1 MGVPAR
7 AFEKKGVFL
16 ETFGCQMN
24 ESDSSRLLG
33 FLAQSGYERV
43 SRSSSADLIILNTC
57 SVRDKAEQKVYSALG
72 RFKTLKE
79 TNPCLIIALSGCV
92 AQQEGARLLERIPYL
107 DLVIGTS
114 NIHRIGELIG
124 EVSGR
129 NKRLAA
135 TSLNGIIDKNE
146 YSSPASSGG
155 SLKALVSIMRGCNN
169 YCSYC
174 IVPYTRGAEVSRPA
188 EGILAEIKA
197 LCKTGTRE
205 VMLIGQNV
213 NSYKDARHGITF
225 TGLLR
230 SVARIDGLARIRFVT
245 SHPRD
250 LSTELIGSFGEEKKL
265 CRHLHLPVQSG
276 SDSVLRRMRR
286 GYTAS
291 QYISKIDTLQTLYP
305 DMALT
310 TDIIVG
316 FPGESDADFKATMDL
331 VKRVRF
337 DNIFSFKYSPRP
349 GTLAEGYEGQVSTA
363 EKKARLAALQELQRE
378 ITTARGQALVG
389 TTVKVLVEGPSK
401 LNGEEL
407 TGRTST
413 NRVVNFPAPPAL
425 DAKHCKPGSLID
437 VLIVE
442 AYQNS
447 LRGIYRNGEA
457 YAP

>member
-1 MGVPAR
+1 MGLKAG
-7 AFEKKGVFL
+7 ASTLKGVFL

-24 ESDSSRLLG
+24 ESDSARLLA
-33 FLAQSGYERV
+33 FLAKSGYKRL
-43 SRSSSADLIILNTC
+43 SHSDSADLIILNTC

-79 TNPCLIIALSGCV
+79 SNPSLIIALAGCV

-114 NIHRIGELIG
+114 NIHRIGALLT
-124 EVSGR
+124 EVSER

-135 TSLNGIIDKNE
+135 TSLSGIIDKNE
-146 YSSPASSGG
+146 YSGLASSGG
-155 SLKALVSIMRGCNN
+155 SLKALVSIMRGCDN

-174 IVPYTRGAEVSRPA
+174 IVPYTRGSEVSRDA
-188 EGILAEIKA
+188 EAIVTEINA
-197 LCKTGTRE
+197 LSQTGTRE

-213 NSYKDARHGITF
+213 NSYRDASSGMHF
-225 TGLLR
+225 TALLR
-230 SVARIDGLARIRFVT
+230 RVARIEGIKRIRFVT

-250 LSTELIGSFGEEKKL
+250 LSEELISSFGEEDKL

-276 SDSVLRRMRR
+276 SDAVLRRMKR
-286 GYTAS
+286 GYKVGA
-291 QYISKIDTLQTLYP
+291 YLQKVDALQALYP

-316 FPGESDADFKATMDL
+316 FPGEEKTDFEATMDL
-331 VKRVRF
+331 VKKVRF

-349 GTLAEGYEGQVSTA
+349 GTFAAGYERQVPES
-363 EKKARLAALQELQRE
+363 EKKARLAALQEEQKK
-378 ITTARGQALVG
+378 ITSERGHALIG
-389 TTVKVLVEGPSK
+389 TRAQVLVEGPSK
-401 LNGEEL
+401 LNGDEL

-413 NRVVNFPAPPAL
+413 NRVVNFPAPPAT
-425 DAKHCKPGSLID
+425 DRAGAIAGCLID

>member
-1 MGVPAR
+1 MGLIAGSIK
-7 AFEKKGVFL
+7 KKGVFL

-24 ESDSSRLLG
+24 ESDSARLLG
-33 FLAQSGYERV
+33 FLSQSGYERV
-43 SRSSSADLIILNTC
+43 QRAIYADLIILNTC

-79 TNPCLIIALSGCV
+79 TNPALIIALSGCV
-92 AQQEGARLLERIPYL
+92 AQQEGARLLERVPYL
-107 DLVIGTS
+107 DLVIGTA
-114 NIHRIGELIG
+114 NIHKICELLD

-135 TSLNGIIDKNE
+135 TSLNGIIEQSE
-146 YSSPASSGG
+146 YSSLAHSPG

-174 IVPYTRGAEVSRPA
+174 IVPYTRGEEVSRSSEA
-188 EGILAEIKA
+188 ILSEIKA
-197 LCKTGTRE
+197 LSEAETRE

-213 NSYKDARHGITF
+213 NSYMDRRSGMNF
-225 TGLLR
+225 TELLLEI
-230 SVARIDGLARIRFVT
+230 ARIDAIKRIRFVT

-250 LSTELIGSFGEEKKL
+250 LSAELIEAFGTEKKL

-276 SDSVLRRMRR
+276 SDHILQLMRR
-286 GYTAS
+286 GYKADD
-291 QYISKIDTLQTLYP
+291 YLKKVEKIQALYG

-316 FPGESDADFKATMDL
+316 FPGESEADFQATMDL
-331 VKRVRF
+331 VKRVRY

-349 GTLAEGYEGQVSTA
+349 GTKAAGYDGQVPED
-363 EKKARLAALQELQRE
+363 EKKARLAALQKLQRE
-378 ITTARGQALVG
+378 ITTERGRVLVG
-389 TTVKVLVEGPSK
+389 TTAEVLVEGPSK
-401 LNGEEL
+401 LNAHEL
-407 TGRTST
+407 SGRTAG
-413 NRVVNFPAPPAL
+413 NRVVNFPLPAEYSKIVK
-425 DAKHCKPGSLID
+425 AGEFID

-447 LRGIYRNGEA
+447 LRGIIKNGEA

>member
-1 MGVPAR
+1 MGLIAR
-7 AFEKKGVFL
+7 SIKKKGVFL

-24 ESDSSRLLG
+24 ESDSARLLG
-33 FLAQSGYERV
+33 FLSHSGYERV
-43 SRSSSADLIILNTC
+43 ERAIYADLIILNTC

-79 TNPCLIIALSGCV
+79 TNPALIIALSGCV
-92 AQQEGARLLERIPYL
+92 AQQEGAKLLERVPYL
-107 DLVIGTS
+107 DLVIGTA
-114 NIHRIGELIG
+114 NIHKICELID

-135 TSLNGIIDKNE
+135 TSLNGIIEQSE
-146 YSSPASSGG
+146 YSSFAHTRG

-174 IVPYTRGAEVSRPA
+174 IVPYTRGEEISRSSKA
-188 EGILAEIKA
+188 ILSEIKA
-197 LCKTGTRE
+197 LSETGTRE

-213 NSYKDARHGITF
+213 NSYKDRRAGMNF
-225 TGLLR
+225 TELLLEI
-230 SVARIDGLARIRFVT
+230 ARIDAIKRIRFVT

-250 LSTELIGSFGEEKKL
+250 LSAELIEAFGTEKKL

-276 SDSVLRRMRR
+276 SDHILQLMRR
-286 GYTAS
+286 GYRADD
-291 QYISKIDTLQTLYP
+291 YLKKAEKIQALYG

-316 FPGESDADFKATMDL
+316 FPGESEADFQATMDL
-331 VKRVRF
+331 VRKVRY

-349 GTLAEGYEGQVSTA
+349 GTKAAGYDGQVA
-363 EKKARLAALQELQRE
+363 EEEKKARLAALQKLQRE
-378 ITTARGQALVG
+378 ITASHGIALVG
-389 TTVKVLVEGPSK
+389 TTAEVLVEGPSK
-401 LNGEEL
+401 LNAHEFS
-407 TGRTST
+407 GRTAG
-413 NRVVNFPAPPAL
+413 NRVVNFPPPAECSKTVK
-425 DAKHCKPGSLID
+425 AGELID

-447 LRGIYRNGEA
+447 LRGIIKNGEA